1 MGRFCAHERVRRVVL
16 KNFGAS
22 ERVRVAILKNFCARE
37 RVRVAV
43 LKNFGLV
50 ELLACYPGKLCYH
63 FRMKGV
69 NKENISFCLNACKE
83 FYRIMF

>member
-16 KNFGAS
+16 KNF
-22 ERVRVAILKNFCARE
+22 EARE